1 MDTTIAL
8 FGKENY
14 DEITSFLE
22 QKGRILLF
30 GQESLLFLVCKKK
43 KKADKKRI
51 FGKGKSFYINF
62 Y

>member
-43 KKADKKRI
+43 KRRIKKGFLEKENRFI
-51 FGKGKSFYINF
+51 
-62 Y
+62 